1 MMYKDK
7 YFTPS
12 KIQPFSARTS
22 LRAGESG
29 LHLDWL
35 ETAPDACR
43 KGNLSGQK
51 LQDCKTWLT
60 DMKADWVD
68 DCNANAAQGF
78 PCQKWADAAG
88 QKVLTYFL
96 LGHF

>member
-1 MMYKDK
+1 
-7 YFTPS
+7 
-12 KIQPFSARTS
+12 
-22 LRAGESG
+22 
-29 LHLDWL
+29 
-35 ETAPDACR
+35 
-43 KGNLSGQK
+43 
-51 LQDCKTWLT
+51 
-60 DMKADWVD
+60 MKADWVD